1 MDDIRDY
8 AAETATAEESPLAL
22 ERRDLVFAV
31 GALVVSVVWAVC
43 GLFGGFALGYTL
55 TAVLALVLFTAYFAR
70 GGRVSASALL
80 CGVLALA
87 LGAVFICTRNGGV
100 RFFAVVA
107 GFLLALVSLD
117 GFVRGAAVGN
127 RRTAWVFLTAAGTLG
142 RVGTAM
148 RALFSRR
155 DGDRR
160 TVFKVLIGL
169 ACALPVLTVV
179 VPLLLRSDDAFRGM
193 MDTLFSGGN
202 NTLLKAVV
210 GLVVCPFVIAY
221 GFAMKKGLTAV
232 PPRRAFAGVE
242 SVYVVSFLSTVSVCY
257 LMYLFSQ
264 FAYFFSA
271 FSGFLPNGGITY
283 AEYARKG
290 FFEMCAIA
298 VINLLLV
305 FGATLLARRKNGK
318 PSGGVRSLATFIG
331 VFTLVIIATAISK
344 MVLYI
349 DAYGMTVKRLT
360 TSAFMLFLAVVFVS
374 VMLHLFAPRV
384 NIVKTALITAGCVL
398 LLLGVGNVNRVC
410 AWYNYESYR
419 AGRLDTVDV
428 EAMYALGD
436 EGIEYVARLAGAD
449 DDVVA
454 QEARRHLAKAYVYD
468 YFDDVQDYTALTPE
482 WLQQHRQHKGLN
494 GWSIPRE
501 RAYTVLYE
509 CLADNPDMPMHF
521 HEWTRGDT
529 VEDEPAFDEDDG
541 YDEYDEYGDYD
552 AYGDTETT
560 YTTTVW

>member
-1 MDDIRDY
+1 M
-8 AAETATAEESPLAL
+8 EENREFTYEVKRVESAPLAL

-31 GALVVSVVWAVC
+31 CALVVSVVWAVC

-70 GGRVSASALL
+70 GGKASGTALV

-87 LGAVFICTRNGGV
+87 LSAVFIATTNGGV

-117 GFVRGAAVGN
+117 GFVHGAAVGN
-127 RRTAWVFLTAAGTLG
+127 HRTAWIFLAAAGTMG

-160 TVFKVLIGL
+160 TVLKVLIGL

-179 VPLLLRSDDAFRGM
+179 MPLLLKSDDAFRGM
-193 MDTLFSGGN
+193 MDTLFVGGN

-221 GFAMKKGLTAV
+221 GFVMKKGLAAA
-232 PPRRAFAGVE
+232 PRRGGFAGVE
-242 SVYVVSFLSTVSVCY
+242 SVYVVSFLSAVSVCY

-271 FSGFLPNGGITY
+271 FSGFLPDGGITY

-305 FGATLLARRKNGK
+305 FGATLLARKKNGK
-318 PSGGVRSLATFIG
+318 PSGGVRALATFVG
-331 VFTLVIIATAISK
+331 LFTLVIIATAISK

-349 DAYGMTVKRLT
+349 GAYGMTVKRLT

-374 VMLHLFAPRV
+374 VILHLFAPRV
-384 NIVKTALITAGCVL
+384 NVIKTALVTAGCVL
-398 LLLGVGNVNRVC
+398 LLLGIGNVNRVC
-410 AWYNYESYR
+410 ARYNYESYR

-428 EAMYALGD
+428 EALYELGD

-449 DDVVA
+449 DDAVA

-468 YFDDVQDYTALTPE
+468 YFDDVQDYTELTPE
-482 WLQQHRQHKGLN
+482 WLQQHRKHRGLN

-501 RAYTVLYE
+501 RAYAVLYE
-509 CLADNPDMPMHF
+509 CLEDNPDMPMHF
-521 HEWTRGDT
+521 HEWMRGDD
-529 VEDEPAFDEDDG
+529 VADEPTDGWYVDEYDDG
-541 YDEYDEYGDYD
+541 YYDEYYD
-552 AYGDTETT
+552 GTDTA
-560 YTTTVW
+560 TVW